1 MDIVILI
8 LLVLHLL
15 SACVYAWD
23 WYQDNGRRQ
32 EAVIRL
38 GISLCLPLLGVLL
51 FKWIDYCT
59 ENNAGAQMDELY
71 LGRGEMLDELDL
83 LRPVDRAQEMN
94 KAPAADVLAM
104 SDYAQRRRLV
114 MDTLRQEDTLDYVS
128 VLQQALSNEDQETSH
143 YASAVIMDLQNRI
156 QDRLNRCTRSYQED
170 PSDPQRQAL
179 LEQELYHVM
188 ESGVFDRHTMARYQ
202 AQYSQ
207 LSDRLLA
214 GGEIRSEW
222 YHHRVRVDLQAGAAL
237 HAKATAFRFM
247 EACPDNEDAVVDVIQ
262 ACIQLS
268 DRESLD
274 RFLARLKDMPVM
286 LTDKSLPYIRFLARQ

>member
-1 MDIVILI
+1 
-8 LLVLHLL
+8 
-15 SACVYAWD
+15 
-23 WYQDNGRRQ
+23 
-32 EAVIRL
+32 
-38 GISLCLPLLGVLL
+38 
-51 FKWIDYCT
+51 
-59 ENNAGAQMDELY
+59 
-71 LGRGEMLDELDL
+71 
-83 LRPVDRAQEMN
+83 
-94 KAPAADVLAM
+94 
-104 SDYAQRRRLV
+104 
-114 MDTLRQEDTLDYVS
+114 
-128 VLQQALSNEDQETSH
+128 
-143 YASAVIMDLQNRI
+143 MDLQNRI

-222 YHHRVRVDLQAGAAL
+222 YHHRVRGDRQAGPPLRARAR
-237 HAKATAFRFM
+237 AFRFM
-247 EACPDNEDAVVDVIQ
+247 EACPDNEDAGVDVIQ

>member
-1 MDIVILI
+1 MDRIMIVLV
-8 LLVLHLL
+8 VLHLL
-15 SACVYAWD
+15 TSLVYAWD
-23 WYQDNGRRQ
+23 WYQDYDRWQ
-32 EAVIRL
+32 ESLIRL
-38 GISLCLPLLGVLL
+38 VISLFLPLVGVLL
-51 FKWIDYCT
+51 CKMVDYFA
-59 ENNAGAQMDELY
+59 EHNASAQMDELY
-71 LGRGEMLDELDL
+71 LGRGEMMDGLEL
-83 LRPVDRAQEMN
+83 LRPIEHDREVD
-94 KAPAADVLAM
+94 KAPALDVLKM
-104 SDYAQRRRLV
+104 DQYSQRRQLI
-114 MDTLRQEDTLDYVS
+114 METLRRDDTLDYLS
-128 VLQQALSNEDQETSH
+128 ILQEALSNEDQETSH